1 MLLPAIR
8 IECDVRE
15 QVDRGLEHIEG
26 LVRTILVKAVCALAA
41 FNIHA
46 KHLALAVCAAQ
57 MRVLC
62 NITVHADEDA
72 VMMLVLVEQLF
83 MCEIRN
89 HLAFNVP
96 LVQEVGVDAA
106 HIAVGLRQG
115 EGLRLRCGRLRLLER
130 STVLTPQQK

>member
-1 MLLPAIR
+1 MKKSIYTSYDELPLL
-8 IECDVRE
+8 
-15 QVDRGLEHIEG
+15 L
-26 LVRTILVKAVCALAA
+26 
-41 FNIHA
+41 NA

-89 HLAFNVP
+89 YFAFNVP

-115 EGLRLRCGRLRLLER
+115 EGLRLRCGRLRLFELLV
-130 STVLTPQQK
+130 VLTPQQK

>member
-1 MLLPAIR
+1 
-8 IECDVRE
+8 
-15 QVDRGLEHIEG
+15 
-26 LVRTILVKAVCALAA
+26 
-41 FNIHA
+41 
-46 KHLALAVCAAQ
+46 

-130 STVLTPQQK
+130 STVLTPQQENRLRIREAVVALDKADGVTALALGVV